1 MSVSVFSTAELSKIA
16 SSLYQNFGDYI
27 DSYKDR
33 QVAKAE
39 SLHEYEKRDELSI
52 RLDSFRWVWEKISLA
67 NQLESVKT
75 YTKYGDSDTIT
86 HNQIDV
92 LVQGM
97 PMTNKELHTQL
108 GLVRYNSSEFLSHEI
123 SQKLDG
129 YIEMVSQRII
139 QECGN

>member
-1 MSVSVFSTAELSKIA
+1 MSVSVFSEQELSKIA
-16 SSLYQNFGDYI
+16 SSLYQQFGDFF
-27 DSYKDR
+27 DSYQDR

-52 RLDSFRWVWEKISLA
+52 RLDNFRWIWEKISLA
-67 NQLESVKT
+67 NQMESIKT
-75 YTKYGDSDTIT
+75 YTKYGESDSVT

-97 PMTNKELHTQL
+97 PMALKELHTQL
-108 GLVRYNSSEFLSHEI
+108 GLVRYNSSVFLNQEI

-129 YIEMVSQRII
+129 YIEMVAQRII